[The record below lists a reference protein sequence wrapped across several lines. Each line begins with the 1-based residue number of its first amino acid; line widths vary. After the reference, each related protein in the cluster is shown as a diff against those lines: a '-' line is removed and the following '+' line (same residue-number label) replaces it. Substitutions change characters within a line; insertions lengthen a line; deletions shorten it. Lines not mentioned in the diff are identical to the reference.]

1 MTKYY
6 LHGWGISIRSEE
18 NENLFR
24 ELLDGNLVHTNI
36 LIVLFARE
44 KSRWD
49 EKYLETV
56 TRFQNV
62 SGEKILHFECAQE
75 DPLVLQNQ
83 IKRSDIIFIHG
94 GDTQMLQ
101 NKFEKIPDL
110 EMLFENKIIAWSS
123 AWSLFLMEWY
133 YENDTHTY
141 HAWLSLIEAKCI
153 CHWKD
158 QWNELEILKKYGEV
172 NQEILLIPEWSYII
186 KEK

>member
-1 MTKYY
+1 MSVHSKKNEHF
-6 LHGWGISIRSEE
+6 LREILE
-18 NENLFR
+18 NTPL
-24 ELLDGNLVHTNI
+24 HTNI

-49 EKYLETV
+49 KKYQETV
-56 TRFQNV
+56 SRFENIAQERNL
-62 SGEKILHFECAQE
+62 SFECAE
-75 DPLVLQNQ
+75 DNIIVFRDQ
-83 IKRSDIIFIHG
+83 IEKSDIIFIHG

-133 YENDTHTY
+133 YENDTRTY
-141 HAWLSLIEAKCI
+141 HSWLSLIEAKCI

-158 QWNELEILKKYGEV
+158 QWNELEELKKYGTSD
-172 NQEILLIPEWSYII
+172 QEILVIPEWSFII